1 MNCII
6 DIKREGTKVL
16 AYLPFDP
23 RKEFHIPK
31 GTILVKC
38 VLDNVQFKS
47 KLMSRGNGK
56 FCIFF
61 SKQLLKNLGIDG
73 EEKLN
78 VPVNA
83 ELDTIISTPATTKT
97 PELIHNDVLDAI
109 SRRASIRKYD
119 DKKIDQLQISTILN
133 VGLCAPSTKNKRPF
147 HFVVTNDRAKLTSII
162 NDNPNV
168 TMLQSAAACIIVCG
182 DKIVQG
188 IPEWLLADCSAATQN
203 MLLAIHSLGLGG
215 VWCGVKQGSDLYKDI
230 VKAFSLPD
238 HIRPVSMIP
247 FGYPL
252 EKKTQINRFEP
263 GKIHFESWQ

>member
-1 MNCII
+1 MNCTV

-23 RKEFHIPK
+23 RTEFHIPK

-78 VPVNA
+78 VHANV
-83 ELDTIISTPATTKT
+83 ELDTITSTPAITKI

-109 SRRASIRKYD
+109 SQRASIREFD
-119 DKKIDQLQISTILN
+119 DKKINQVQITTILN
-133 VGLCAPSTKNKRPF
+133 AGFCAPSTKNKRPF
-147 HFVVTNDRAKLTSII
+147 HFVVTKDRAKMTNIMR
-162 NDNPNV
+162 NNPNV
-168 TMLQSAAACIIVCG
+168 AMLQSAAACIVVCG

-188 IPEWLLADCSAATQN
+188 IPEWLLADCSTATQN
-203 MLLAIHSLGLGG
+203 MLLAIHSLELGG
-215 VWCGVKQGSDLYKDI
+215 VWCGVKQGWDLYKDI
-230 VKAFSLPD
+230 VKEFNLPD
-238 HIRPVSMIP
+238 HIRPVSLIP

-252 EKKTQINRFEP
+252 EKKTQTNRFESD
-263 GKIHFESWQ
+263 KIHFESWQ